1 MWFDY
6 MVRDDTNHD
15 DTNHNDTNH
24 NNTNHGD
31 KIYDHEL
38 FLRNFDSCIKLNKKS
53 RCFHN
58 DF

>member
-6 MVRDDTNHD
+6 MVRGDTNHD

-24 NNTNHGD
+24 GD

-38 FLRNFDSCIKLNKKS
+38 FL
-53 RCFHN
+53 
-58 DF
+58 